1 MQERAKISRRQIL
14 QGAADRF
21 EVTGYGSTSMN
32 DIVSAAQMTKGA
44 VYFHFSSKDELA
56 QAVIEEQH
64 QISISAFTAV
74 AATGAPALEQL
85 VMVCHE
91 MGRQLVAEPI
101 VRAGIRLTLELASA
115 DGSQGPYV
123 AWIRELRKL
132 AEAAKLEGVAK
143 VHEYLRA
150 GDVFQVIQPHE
161 AVGID
166 FPDFTVDADTTSFI
180 KNHAG
185 ITAEV
190 MQAKTRLRHGLAD
203 EFLPAHPA
211 MIRAGTLQGAV
222 NEDQRRGGVHGRS
235 GKKIITLR
243 QPLR

>member
-132 AEAAKLEGVAK
+132 AEAAKLEGDIRDDVEPESVGRVVISAFTGVQLVSNVLTRRSDLNDRIDELFTLLLAGVVSDKRRSDVA
-143 VHEYLRA
+143 EL
-150 GDVFQVIQPHE
+150 
-161 AVGID
+161 VGC
-166 FPDFTVDADTTSFI
+166 
-180 KNHAG
+180 
-185 ITAEV
+185 
-190 MQAKTRLRHGLAD
+190 RLETYA
-203 EFLPAHPA
+203 
-211 MIRAGTLQGAV
+211 
-222 NEDQRRGGVHGRS
+222 S
-235 GKKIITLR
+235 
-243 QPLR
+243 

>member
-132 AEAAKLEGVAK
+132 AEAAKLEGYIRDDVEPESVGRVVISAFTGVQLVSNVLTRRSDLNDRIDELFTLLLAGVVSDKRRSAVA
-143 VHEYLRA
+143 EL
-150 GDVFQVIQPHE
+150 
-161 AVGID
+161 VGC
-166 FPDFTVDADTTSFI
+166 
-180 KNHAG
+180 
-185 ITAEV
+185 
-190 MQAKTRLRHGLAD
+190 RLETYA
-203 EFLPAHPA
+203 
-211 MIRAGTLQGAV
+211 
-222 NEDQRRGGVHGRS
+222 S
-235 GKKIITLR
+235 
-243 QPLR
+243 

>member
-132 AEAAKLEGVAK
+132 AEAAKLEGDIRDDVEPESVGRVVISAFTGVQLVSNVLTRRSDLNDRIDELFTLLLAGVVSDKRRSAVA
-143 VHEYLRA
+143 EL
-150 GDVFQVIQPHE
+150 
-161 AVGID
+161 VGC
-166 FPDFTVDADTTSFI
+166 
-180 KNHAG
+180 
-185 ITAEV
+185 
-190 MQAKTRLRHGLAD
+190 RL
-203 EFLPAHPA
+203 E
-211 MIRAGTLQGAV
+211 TYV
-222 NEDQRRGGVHGRS
+222 S
-235 GKKIITLR
+235 
-243 QPLR
+243 

>member
-21 EVTGYGSTSMN
+21 EVTGGYGSTSMN

-132 AEAAKLEGVAK
+132 AEAAKLEGDIRDDVEPESVGRVVISAFTGVQLVSNVLTRRSDLNDRIDELFTLLLAGVVSDKRRSDVA
-143 VHEYLRA
+143 EL
-150 GDVFQVIQPHE
+150 
-161 AVGID
+161 VGC
-166 FPDFTVDADTTSFI
+166 
-180 KNHAG
+180 
-185 ITAEV
+185 
-190 MQAKTRLRHGLAD
+190 RLETYA
-203 EFLPAHPA
+203 
-211 MIRAGTLQGAV
+211 
-222 NEDQRRGGVHGRS
+222 S
-235 GKKIITLR
+235 
-243 QPLR
+243 

>member
-1 MQERAKISRRQIL
+1 
-14 QGAADRF
+14 
-21 EVTGYGSTSMN
+21 MN

-101 VRAGIRLTLELASA
+101 VRAGIRLTLELASP

-132 AEAAKLEGVAK
+132 AEAAKLEGDIRDDVEPESVGRVVISAFTGVQLVSNVLTRRSDLNDRIDELFTLLLAGVVSDKRRSAVA
-143 VHEYLRA
+143 EL
-150 GDVFQVIQPHE
+150 
-161 AVGID
+161 VGC
-166 FPDFTVDADTTSFI
+166 
-180 KNHAG
+180 
-185 ITAEV
+185 
-190 MQAKTRLRHGLAD
+190 RLETYA
-203 EFLPAHPA
+203 
-211 MIRAGTLQGAV
+211 
-222 NEDQRRGGVHGRS
+222 S
-235 GKKIITLR
+235 
-243 QPLR
+243 

>member
-132 AEAAKLEGVAK
+132 AEAAKLEGDIRDDVEPESVGRVVISEFTGVQLVSNVLTRRSDLNDRIDELFTLLLAGVVSDKRRSAVA
-143 VHEYLRA
+143 EL
-150 GDVFQVIQPHE
+150 
-161 AVGID
+161 VGC
-166 FPDFTVDADTTSFI
+166 
-180 KNHAG
+180 
-185 ITAEV
+185 
-190 MQAKTRLRHGLAD
+190 RLETYA
-203 EFLPAHPA
+203 
-211 MIRAGTLQGAV
+211 
-222 NEDQRRGGVHGRS
+222 S
-235 GKKIITLR
+235 
-243 QPLR
+243 

>member
-132 AEAAKLEGVAK
+132 AEAAKLEGDIRDDVEPESVGRVVISACTGVQLVSNVLTRRSDLNDRIDELFTLLLAGVVSDKRRSDVA
-143 VHEYLRA
+143 EL
-150 GDVFQVIQPHE
+150 
-161 AVGID
+161 VGC
-166 FPDFTVDADTTSFI
+166 
-180 KNHAG
+180 
-185 ITAEV
+185 
-190 MQAKTRLRHGLAD
+190 RLETYA
-203 EFLPAHPA
+203 
-211 MIRAGTLQGAV
+211 
-222 NEDQRRGGVHGRS
+222 S
-235 GKKIITLR
+235 
-243 QPLR
+243 

>member
-64 QISISAFTAV
+64 QMSITAFTAV

-91 MGRQLVAEPI
+91 MGRQLVADPI
-101 VRAGIRLTLELASA
+101 VRAGVRLTLELASA

-123 AWIRELRKL
+123 VWIRELRKL
-132 AEAAKLEGVAK
+132 AEAAKLEGDIRDDVEPESVGRVAISAFTG
-143 VHEYLRA
+143 VQLVSNVLTRRSDLNDRIDELFTILLA
-150 GDVFQVIQPHE
+150 GVVSDKRRTDVAE
-161 AVGID
+161 LVGR
-166 FPDFTVDADTTSFI
+166 
-180 KNHAG
+180 
-185 ITAEV
+185 
-190 MQAKTRLRHGLAD
+190 RLETYA
-203 EFLPAHPA
+203 
-211 MIRAGTLQGAV
+211 
-222 NEDQRRGGVHGRS
+222 S
-235 GKKIITLR
+235 
-243 QPLR
+243 

>member
-132 AEAAKLEGVAK
+132 AEAAKLEGDIRDDVEPESVGRVVISAFTGVQLVFERSHQTKRFERPYRTNCSPSCWQAWSPTSDAAPSPNWSDVASK
-143 VHEYLRA
+143 LMR
-150 GDVFQVIQPHE
+150 
-161 AVGID
+161 
-166 FPDFTVDADTTSFI
+166 PDPENTPTP
-180 KNHAG
+180 G
-185 ITAEV
+185 
-190 MQAKTRLRHGLAD
+190 
-203 EFLPAHPA
+203 
-211 MIRAGTLQGAV
+211 
-222 NEDQRRGGVHGRS
+222 
-235 GKKIITLR
+235 
-243 QPLR
+243 

>member
-74 AATGAPALEQL
+74 AATGAPVLEQL

-132 AEAAKLEGVAK
+132 AEAAKLEGDIRDDVEPESVGRVVISAFTGVQLVSNVLTRRSDLNDRIDELFTLLLAGVVSDKRRSAVA
-143 VHEYLRA
+143 EL
-150 GDVFQVIQPHE
+150 
-161 AVGID
+161 VGC
-166 FPDFTVDADTTSFI
+166 
-180 KNHAG
+180 
-185 ITAEV
+185 
-190 MQAKTRLRHGLAD
+190 RLETYA
-203 EFLPAHPA
+203 
-211 MIRAGTLQGAV
+211 
-222 NEDQRRGGVHGRS
+222 S
-235 GKKIITLR
+235 
-243 QPLR
+243 

>member
-14 QGAADRF
+14 RGAADRF

-64 QISISAFTAV
+64 QISITAFTAV

-91 MGRQLVAEPI
+91 MGRQLVADPI
-101 VRAGIRLTLELASA
+101 VRAGVRLTLELASA
-115 DGSQGPYV
+115 DGSQGPYL

-132 AEAAKLEGVAK
+132 AEAAKREGDIRDDVEPESIGRVAISAFTGVQLVSNVLTRRSDLDVRIDELFTLLLAGVVSDK
-143 VHEYLRA
+143 RR
-150 GDVFQVIQPHE
+150 GDVDSLVRCRIE
-161 AVGID
+161 TYA
-166 FPDFTVDADTTSFI
+166 S
-180 KNHAG
+180 
-185 ITAEV
+185 
-190 MQAKTRLRHGLAD
+190 
-203 EFLPAHPA
+203 
-211 MIRAGTLQGAV
+211 
-222 NEDQRRGGVHGRS
+222 
-235 GKKIITLR
+235 
-243 QPLR
+243 

>member
-132 AEAAKLEGVAK
+132 AEAAKLEGDIRDDVEPESVGRVVISAFTGVQLVSNVLTRRSDLNDRIDELFSLLLAGVVSDKRRTEVAD
-143 VHEYLRA
+143 L
-150 GDVFQVIQPHE
+150 
-161 AVGID
+161 VGC
-166 FPDFTVDADTTSFI
+166 
-180 KNHAG
+180 
-185 ITAEV
+185 
-190 MQAKTRLRHGLAD
+190 RLETYA
-203 EFLPAHPA
+203 
-211 MIRAGTLQGAV
+211 
-222 NEDQRRGGVHGRS
+222 S
-235 GKKIITLR
+235 
-243 QPLR
+243 

>member
-101 VRAGIRLTLELASA
+101 VRAGIRLTLELASP

-132 AEAAKLEGVAK
+132 AEAAKLEGDIRDDVEPESVGRVVISAFTGVQLVSNVLTRRSDLNDRIDELFTLLLAGVVSDKRRSAVA
-143 VHEYLRA
+143 EL
-150 GDVFQVIQPHE
+150 
-161 AVGID
+161 VGC
-166 FPDFTVDADTTSFI
+166 
-180 KNHAG
+180 
-185 ITAEV
+185 
-190 MQAKTRLRHGLAD
+190 RLETYA
-203 EFLPAHPA
+203 
-211 MIRAGTLQGAV
+211 
-222 NEDQRRGGVHGRS
+222 S
-235 GKKIITLR
+235 
-243 QPLR
+243 

>member
-91 MGRQLVAEPI
+91 MGRQLVTEPI

-132 AEAAKLEGVAK
+132 AEAAKLEGDIRDDVEPESVGRVVISAFTGVQLVSNVLTRRSDLNDRIDELFTLLLAGVVSDKRRSAVA
-143 VHEYLRA
+143 EL
-150 GDVFQVIQPHE
+150 
-161 AVGID
+161 VGC
-166 FPDFTVDADTTSFI
+166 
-180 KNHAG
+180 
-185 ITAEV
+185 
-190 MQAKTRLRHGLAD
+190 RLETYA
-203 EFLPAHPA
+203 
-211 MIRAGTLQGAV
+211 
-222 NEDQRRGGVHGRS
+222 S
-235 GKKIITLR
+235 
-243 QPLR
+243 